1 MKDKVWTGKYWMTE
15 ENTKKISNSLKEY
28 YKKNNIWNKGLKYGK
43 YDEPSAKRLRRD
55 KKYYLK
61 ELEDNAKRSRV
72 YDLTK
77 DRRDEIKNLR
87 KFYQKETGAGR
98 KRRLWSDEDI
108 DYLKKN
114 YKNRSNLEMALDL
127 ERSWMS
133 IQHKLCR
140 LNLITYHKYN

>member
-77 DRRDEIKNLR
+77 DRRDEIKNFIR
-87 KFYQKETGAGR
+87 KKQELEEKEGYGQM
-98 KRRLWSDEDI
+98 KILI
-108 DYLKKN
+108 ILKKII
-114 YKNRSNLEMALDL
+114 KIDQILK
-127 ERSWMS
+127 W
-133 IQHKLCR
+133 H
-140 LNLITYHKYN
+140 